1 VPPKQCPACGRF
13 LKNAF
18 VEALHDAA
26 AACPACGGELV
37 ASMFVVDATGATD
50 SASPT
55 VAAPAAGAASGAAS
69 VPGAAEVPGSAGPAG
84 PPAATEQVS
93 VRPPDLEPATVRDTT
108 RDVLAGWDVT
118 ADAAEIASWQRD
130 RRPFP
135 TDTVVVV
142 GAGALGAI
150 AGGLIGASRRPRRV
164 GAGIAG
170 GSTLGFAVAVISR
183 RIWRL
188 S

>member
-1 VPPKQCPACGRF
+1 MPPKQCPACGRF

-18 VEALHDAA
+18 VDALDEAA
-26 AACPACGGELV
+26 APCPACGGELV
-37 ASMFVVDATGATD
+37 ADMF
-50 SASPT
+50 
-55 VAAPAAGAASGAAS
+55 AAGASAEEASTPGLATGTAAGGAA
-69 VPGAAEVPGSAGPAG
+69 AGS
-84 PPAATEQVS
+84 PPDADQVS
-93 VRPPDLEPATVRDTT
+93 VRPPDLEPAAVRDAT

-142 GAGALGAI
+142 GSGALGGL
-150 AGGLIGASRRPRRV
+150 AGGVIGRGQAPRRT
-164 GAGIAG
+164 GAGVAG
-170 GSTLGFAVAVISR
+170 GVTLGLTVAAVTR